1 MIWFITGGAISGDFI
16 SYKLFSMLTIVYI
29 FACDINNKG
38 KNKAYLRSSNTC
50 KYNFNVIVFF

>member
-1 MIWFITGGAISGDFI
+1 MIWFITRGGISGDFI

-29 FACDINNKG
+29 FACDINNKV